1 METRE
6 DLQHNN
12 KRRMM
17 VSFINSVMMSFLIM
31 SYSPTGMLRIFM
43 AVLNIIWII
52 SFARGIHE
60 IKEIQEGK
68 LDFLLDDDWEE

>member
-12 KRRMM
+12 KRRMI

>member
-12 KRRMM
+12 KRRMI

-31 SYSPTGMLRIFM
+31 SYSSTGMLRIFM